1 MKIRTED
8 KMAYVHIDESEIEMI
23 KKHIIDTG
31 TLTVRSVTLNCVMD
45 DVKTPLRDLQYPLR
59 EPLVIMKE
67 EEEEKDKDKKK
78 Q

>member
-8 KMAYVHIDESEIEMI
+8 KMAYVHIDEQEIEMI

-31 TLTVRSVTLNCVMD
+31 TLRITSVTFNCVMD
-45 DVKTPLRDLQYPLR
+45 DVKSPLRDLQYPLK
-59 EPLVIMKE
+59 EPLVITKE
-67 EEEEKDKDKKK
+67 KG

>member
-59 EPLVIMKE
+59 EPLVIMKD
-67 EEEEKDKDKKK
+67 KDKDKKK